1 MTSKRE
7 DTLTTKA
14 VAAMRAAV
22 KNVVDDHR
30 RRGQPLVLWRNDKI
44 VREMPAAAPA
54 VRESGTAYDVDF
66 RKDEGGRMKDE

>member
-1 MTSKRE
+1 MTLKRE

-30 RRGQPLVLWRNDKI
+30 RQNRSIVVWRDGNV

-54 VRESGTAYDVDF
+54 VRESGTTYGAEA
-66 RKDEGGRMKDE
+66 RKDVHES

>member
-22 KNVVDDHR
+22 RHVIDDR
-30 RRGQPLVLWRNDKI
+30 RRQNRSIVVWRDGKV